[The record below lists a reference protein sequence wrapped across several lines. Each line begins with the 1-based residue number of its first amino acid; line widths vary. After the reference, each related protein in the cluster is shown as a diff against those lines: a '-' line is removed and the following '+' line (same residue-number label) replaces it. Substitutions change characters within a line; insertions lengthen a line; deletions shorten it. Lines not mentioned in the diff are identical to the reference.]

1 MLLAKSSIAVL
12 FSILAVQSNGIEDDW
27 HVVSPPG
34 VGASVEMPT
43 IPQFKQQWLQ
53 PVRDREEILVRTRSS
68 VINNGNT
75 NLTFVYH
82 DEHRTPVG
90 RIQVKRVLDG
100 AMSGAMA
107 LVNGEL
113 ITQDE
118 IFIGSHKGRDFV
130 YSCEIG
136 DAKLQKVHDLKI
148 RTKLMLVGQRLYS
161 LNYISVMSDYDENVA
176 DRFFDSFQLV
186 NSPNDLPP
194 KPRPGRARALAMKK
208 ADPSVPVAKPSEPL
222 PAAKED
228 EVKPVEAG
236 VGGESRNESGDDN
249 SKR

>member
-1 MLLAKSSIAVL
+1 MLLAKSSIAIL
-12 FSILAVQSNGIEDDW
+12 FSILAVQTNGIEDDW
-27 HVVSPPG
+27 HIVSPPG

-43 IPQFKQQWLQ
+43 IPQFKQQSLQ
-53 PVRDREEILVRTRSS
+53 PVRDRQEILIRTRSS

-82 DEHRTPVG
+82 DEHRTPSG

-100 AMSGAMA
+100 AMTGAIA

-113 ITQDE
+113 ITQEE

-130 YSCEIG
+130 YSCEVG

-148 RTKLMLVGQRLYS
+148 RTKLMLVGRRLYS
-161 LNYISVMSDYDENVA
+161 LNYISVISDYDENMA
-176 DRFFDSFQLV
+176 DRFFESFQLV
-186 NSPNDLPP
+186 NSPKDLPP
-194 KPRPGRARALAMKK
+194 KPRPGRARALAMDE
-208 ADPSVPVAKPSEPL
+208 ADPNVPVAKPSEPI
-222 PAAKED
+222 PAAKEND
-228 EVKPVEAG
+228 NEQVEADD
-236 VGGESRNESGDDN
+236 GGEARSESVDDP